1 MSILGNSTFINKFQP
16 IGTQLKK
23 TEELVDDIQEQIQN
37 MYDNLAREML
47 TSW

>member
-1 MSILGNSTFINKFQP
+1 MIILGNSTFINEFKP